1 MKVIG
6 EVKLVGMLE
15 DRPEIIW
22 KKMCHSGG
30 INKMAYAD
38 YFKGKD
44 KVIAYMLG
52 KVEELE
58 DKKFQIIL
66 QSGGISINKQILCPE
81 CREHS
86 DYIIKKERKK
96 YIIRNKEYHFNIT
109 VGYCKNCDKELDI
122 PGLMDLQMKEVDE
135 QYKKEEN
142 IVSINEIKNL

>member
-1 MKVIG
+1 M
-6 EVKLVGMLE
+6 
-15 DRPEIIW
+15 
-22 KKMCHSGG
+22 
-30 INKMAYAD
+30 
-38 YFKGKD
+38 
-44 KVIAYMLG
+44 
-52 KVEELE
+52 E

-109 VGYCKNCDKELDI
+109 VGYCKNCDKELYI
-122 PGLMDLQMKEVDE
+122 QGLMDLQMKEVDE

>member
-1 MKVIG
+1 M
-6 EVKLVGMLE
+6 
-15 DRPEIIW
+15 
-22 KKMCHSGG
+22 
-30 INKMAYAD
+30 
-38 YFKGKD
+38 
-44 KVIAYMLG
+44 
-52 KVEELE
+52 E

-96 YIIRNKEYHFNIT
+96 YIIRNT